1 MTLEEKLRFLND
13 RVKDEKE
20 FYIDNILVRFE
31 KGSLITL
38 IDTLYLD
45 TENLNRSSL
54 KLKPTWEF
62 TEDEKV
68 ILRNLEDRW
77 NWIARDGNG
86 LLWLYHQKP
95 HKRDSFWGSSA
106 HNFTSFS
113 FFNHLFQSVQWEDD
127 EPCEF
132 RRNK

>member
-68 ILRNLEDRW
+68 ILRNLEGKW
-77 NWIARDGNG
+77 KWIARDKDGG
-86 LLWLYHQKP
+86 LYLYCIEPLKL
-95 HKRDSFWGSSA
+95 DSIWTSSRCDITLFR
-106 HNFTSFS
+106 HFR
-113 FFNHLFQSVQWEDD
+113 HLFQSVQWEDD

-132 RRNK
+132 REYI